1 MEYKRN
7 FSDYATF
14 RQFVSAEVDQKFNK
28 TKSETSLSTK
38 LTGKLAMKLSF
49 FMALD
54 TSVRTDI
61 EEFHTETAIT
71 LVYQFF

>member
-1 MEYKRN
+1 
-7 FSDYATF
+7 
-14 RQFVSAEVDQKFNK
+14 
-28 TKSETSLSTK
+28 
-38 LTGKLAMKLSF
+38 MKLSF